1 VISVD
6 YRLAPEH
13 PYPAAVED
21 AVDSLN
27 WVVKN
32 GVKELGINLANV
44 AVGGSSRSALDLAIC
59 ILEKQLTTFI
69 KRWKLSDHPCP

>member
-1 VISVD
+1 
-6 YRLAPEH
+6 LAPEH

-21 AVDSLN
+21 AIDSLN

-44 AVGGSSRSALDLAIC
+44 AVGGSSRYALDLPIC
-59 ILEKQLTTFI
+59 IHEKPLTIFL
-69 KRWKLSDHPCP
+69 KRRKFSYHSCA